1 MLPDLSPS
9 DATMYT
15 CNVMI
20 SSNVSVLLIKQTNVA
35 STHSLATRSKISL
48 YINKLLIISYSFL
61 YIVPSPLID
70 LQPANSDFTYY
81 AGENLNLT
89 CTSSVMDVKFNWT
102 ALNSSDNT
110 QQPLILRNA
119 TVGIDTNVSIFM
131 FRPIILSKVVVVEA
145 VCVISYPE
153 NELVIGNKST
163 KLFTFKSE
171 V

>member
-35 STHSLATRSKISL
+35 SMHSLATRSKISL
-48 YINKLLIISYSFL
+48 YINKLLIISYFFL

-70 LQPANSDFTYY
+70 LQPANNFTYY

-89 CTSSVMDVKFNWT
+89 CTSNVMGVKFNWT
-102 ALNSSDNT
+102 AFNSSDNT

-119 TVGIDTNVSIFM
+119 TVGIDTNVSILM

-145 VCVISYPE
+145 VCAISYPE

-163 KLFTFKSE
+163 KLFTFRSE